1 MKKSNTNEN
10 LETRLEM
17 AQRLK
22 AARKLQN
29 ITQEKM
35 AELLGVTYNNY
46 VRIENGNQ
54 NLTIYHLRNIAQIL
68 SITSDTILFGV
79 LDKTKAIDFDK
90 YVAYAETFNKDYL
103 SDLQIKIGNILELQK
118 DKNK

>member
-1 MKKSNTNEN
+1 MKKSSQSEN
-10 LETRLEM
+10 LEIRLEM
-17 AQRLK
+17 ARRLK
-22 AARKLQN
+22 TARNLKN

-54 NLTIYHLRNIAQIL
+54 NLTIYHLRNISRIL
-68 SITSDTILFGV
+68 SITSDTILFGT
-79 LDKTKAIDFDK
+79 LAETKAIDFDK

-103 SDLQIKIGNILELQK
+103 SDLKVKIDNILELQK
-118 DKNK
+118 D